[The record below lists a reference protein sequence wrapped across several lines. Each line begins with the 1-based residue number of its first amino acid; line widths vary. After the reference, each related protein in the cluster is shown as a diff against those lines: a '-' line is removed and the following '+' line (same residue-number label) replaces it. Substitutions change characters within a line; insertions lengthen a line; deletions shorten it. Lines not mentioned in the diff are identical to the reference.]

1 SKGAEFEA
9 VILLGFE
16 DFPFFRFGMSHSK
29 LDEERSSVFVAL
41 SRAKSR
47 LLVSSAKRRQHTG
60 PSSYAHI
67 RNIMDDMVKLGMVG
81 QRVTIPE

>member
-1 SKGAEFEA
+1 M
-9 VILLGFE
+9 LGFE
-16 DFPFFRFGMSHSK
+16 DFPFFRFGMNQSK
-29 LDEERSSVFVAL
+29 LDEERSTVFVAL

-47 LLVSSAKRRQHTG
+47 LLVSSSKRRKHTG